1 MVSNYLKIAVR
12 NLIKH
17 KGYSFINIF
26 GLAVG
31 MACCILIM
39 LYVQDELGYD
49 RYHEKADRIY
59 RLSRQWTNQDGKIS
73 LHLGHVAPPFGPL
86 IRNDF
91 PETVLESVR
100 FLRPGTLLLSQG
112 DTHFQ
117 ETRFFF
123 VDSTVFSIFS
133 WQLLQGDPITALA
146 EPNMLVLTESM
157 AKKYFGNEN
166 PMGKVLRVNQT
177 TDVKITG
184 IMKDVPLNSHFK
196 PDFLCSFA
204 SFANAV
210 GRQNL
215 ERNWGSNN
223 YATYILVPERFDP
236 VSFAALL
243 PAFIDKYMGLGPA
256 GQRPSQGTQLNLWPI
271 TSIHLHSNLD
281 SEVEPNSS
289 ITYIYIYSAV
299 ALFVLLIACF
309 NFMNLSTAQASRR
322 AKEVGMR
329 KVLGAHKQLLIRQF
343 LGESVLLSFL
353 ALVLAVLVVHLA
365 LPWFNGF
372 VGKELAMNYAGNVV
386 ELLLLLGIA
395 GLVGI
400 VAGSYPAFFL
410 SAFQPAEVLKGETK
424 SGKSGLAFRSVLVV
438 SQFAISI
445 TLIVSMGI
453 VFDQLEFVRKKNLGF
468 DKEMVVYLP
477 ASTQI
482 RQQFISLRDQ
492 LLAQPGITDVTISS
506 RVPSGRLLDSQGG
519 MAELGAE
526 MQQITTRVADIHVDH
541 NFMKTYKIS
550 FAAGRDFDINL
561 ASDSTEAFLLNE
573 ASVFA
578 IGWKSAEEA
587 VGKKFQY
594 GGRSGKIIG
603 VVKDF
608 HFESLHQKIAPIV
621 FLINPGRFN
630 NVSIRVAAGH
640 LEKTLE
646 FLKERWQFL
655 RPNFP
660 FVPQFVDEQFNI
672 QYRSEERL
680 GQVFGLFSGLAVVI
694 ACLGLLGLA
703 SFIAQQ
709 RTKEIGVRKVLGASV
724 ASIVFQLT
732 KQFARLVLFANLIA
746 WPLAYYGMAE
756 WLKGFA
762 YATGITFLSFL
773 MAGVLALAIA
783 VVTISYQ
790 AIRAAM
796 ANPVHALKYE

>member
-39 LYVQDELGYD
+39 LYVQDELSYD
-49 RYHEKADRIY
+49 RYHEKSDRIY
-59 RLSRQWTNQDGKIS
+59 RLSRQWTNQDGMIS

-112 DTHFQ
+112 DVHFQ

-133 WQLLQGDPITALA
+133 WEFLQGDPATALA
-146 EPNMLVLTESM
+146 EPNMLVLTETM
-157 AKKYFGNEN
+157 AKKYFGNGD

-177 TDVKITG
+177 TDVKVTG

-204 SFANAV
+204 SFANAI

-223 YATYILVPERFDP
+223 YATYILVPEQFDP
-236 VSFAALL
+236 VAFAAQL

-365 LPWFNGF
+365 LPWFNSF

-386 ELLLLLGIA
+386 ELLLLLSIA

-445 TLIVSMGI
+445 ALIVSMGI

-477 ASTQI
+477 ASAQI
-482 RQQFISLRDQ
+482 RQQFTSLRDQ

-519 MAELGAE
+519 TAEVGGE

-541 NFMKTYKIS
+541 NFMKTYKIA

-587 VGKKFQY
+587 IGKKFQY
-594 GGRSGKIIG
+594 GGRSGKIVG

-630 NVSIRVAAGH
+630 AVSIRVAAGH

-646 FLKERWQFL
+646 VLKERWQSL

-732 KQFARLVLFANLIA
+732 KQFTRLVLFANLLA
-746 WPLAYYGMAE
+746 WPLAYYGMKN
-756 WLKGFA
+756 WLDGFA
-762 YATGITFLSFL
+762 YATDISVMSFL
-773 MAGVLALAIA
+773 LAGILALVIA

>member
-39 LYVQDELGYD
+39 LYVQDELSYD
-49 RYHEKADRIY
+49 RYHEKSDRIY

-123 VDSTVFSIFS
+123 VDSTVFSVFS
-133 WQLLQGDPITALA
+133 WELLRGDPATALA
-146 EPNMLVLTESM
+146 EPNMIVLTESM
-157 AKKYFGNEN
+157 AKKYFGNED

-177 TDVKITG
+177 NDVKITG
-184 IMKDVPLNSHFK
+184 ILKDVPPNSHFK
-196 PDFLCSFA
+196 ADFLCSFA

-223 YATYILVPERFDP
+223 FATYILVPERFDP
-236 VSFAALL
+236 VGFAALL

-256 GQRPSQGTQLNLWPI
+256 GQRPSQGTQLNLWPL

-343 LGESVLLSFL
+343 LGESILLSFL

-365 LPWFNGF
+365 LPWFNSF
-372 VGKELAMNYAGNVV
+372 VGKELVMNYAGNVV

-477 ASTQI
+477 TSTQI

-519 MAELGAE
+519 TAEVGSE
-526 MQQITTRVADIHVDH
+526 MQQITTRIADIHVDH

-573 ASVFA
+573 ASVSA

-587 VGKKFQY
+587 IGKKFQY

-621 FLINPGRFN
+621 FIINPGRFN

-640 LEKTLE
+640 LEKTLD

-655 RPNFP
+655 RPNSP

-724 ASIVFQLT
+724 AGIVFQLT
-732 KQFARLVLFANLIA
+732 RQFTRLVLIANLIA
-746 WPLAYYGMAE
+746 WPLAYYGMTK
-756 WLKGFA
+756 WLDGFA
-762 YATGITFLSFL
+762 YATDISFMSFL
-773 MAGVLALAIA
+773 LAGILALAIA
-783 VVTISYQ
+783 VATISYQ
-790 AIRAAM
+790 AIRAAR
-796 ANPVHALKYE
+796 ANPVNALKYE